1 MPSALLRECCEQHNV
16 DILAGKKTQKTISAQ
31 QRVHRYIRPSP
42 CRTRSPCPHYTRP
55 PFASYPQDVSCPI
68 KQVPT
73 GKKQVPLNPRVKTA
87 TWPSIT
93 VPSQE
98 FEPSN
103 SHMVKSYSLL
113 FRVTCPAG
121 REISTRDN
129 STSYTLTHCTRT
141 PHLEDPRIIFPE
153 TIVISARMISGLR
166 RESSDKC
173 CRFH

>member
-1 MPSALLRECCEQHNV
+1 MLIYICE
-16 DILAGKKTQKTISAQ
+16 IWSL
-31 QRVHRYIRPSP
+31 P
-42 CRTRSPCPHYTRP
+42 PHYSCL
-55 PFASYPQDVSCPI
+55 FCSSCLQDVSCPI

-73 GKKQVPLNPRVKTA
+73 GKKQVPLNPRVKTG
-87 TWPSIT
+87 TWPTIT

-129 STSYTLTHCTRT
+129 STPYTLCCTQT
-141 PHLEDPRIIFPE
+141 PCIYELGSQMYRIFVRVESMNDISYRCESPDTWFRS
-153 TIVISARMISGLR
+153 TISQQNIWTGRP
-166 RESSDKC
+166 
-173 CRFH
+173 